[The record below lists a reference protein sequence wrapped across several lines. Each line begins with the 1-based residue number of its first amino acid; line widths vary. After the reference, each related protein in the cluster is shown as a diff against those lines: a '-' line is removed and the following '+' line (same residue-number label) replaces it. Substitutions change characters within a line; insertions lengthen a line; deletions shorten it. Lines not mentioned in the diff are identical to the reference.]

1 VQISQFALQQH
12 VIVIG
17 ACDIARPARAGA
29 APIERLM
36 HRRKHRRM
44 LAHAEVIIG
53 APHRYFAGAARMM
66 VPGTREGA
74 RLALQICKYA
84 IPALTTKAVQL
95 TAEMSL
101 VVHDVLLLSV
111 ATGARREKRGSSPP
125 AQAVMVALH
134 RRRRY

>member
-1 VQISQFALQQH
+1 
-12 VIVIG
+12 
-17 ACDIARPARAGA
+17 
-29 APIERLM
+29 
-36 HRRKHRRM
+36 M

-53 APHRYFAGAARMM
+53 APHRYFAGATWVM

-74 RLALQICKYA
+74 RLTLQICKYA
-84 IPALTTKAVQL
+84 IPALATKAFQL
-95 TAEMSL
+95 PAEMSL

-134 RRRRY
+134 QRRRY